1 MFVPY
6 GILCLKIFGFKNNLQ
21 EIGAWGAGGIHK
33 KQTLFFGFTFLE
45 MFAKVRT
52 TAVYKYGA

>member
-1 MFVPY
+1 MASVRTQ
-6 GILCLKIFGFKNNLQ
+6 IMKSDKNNLQ